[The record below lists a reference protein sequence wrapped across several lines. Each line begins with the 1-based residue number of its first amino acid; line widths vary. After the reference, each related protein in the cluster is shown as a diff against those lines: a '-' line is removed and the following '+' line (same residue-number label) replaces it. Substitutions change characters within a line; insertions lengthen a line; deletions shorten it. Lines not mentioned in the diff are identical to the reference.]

1 MTSNGSPD
9 DPEDHPGDHPEDD
22 PGADETQYAN
32 YGGAGTAAYSESY
45 DQSPAPQPRAWY
57 HNPAALVGLGVLTVA
72 VLALFIY
79 AVVDL
84 TTAEKSRSTVTTV
97 TSTAALPSP
106 TAEPPAASTS
116 VPTTEVTTVPQQ
128 TIVEK
133 PAPTTVLSPAA
144 PTVTETIERRF
155 PRLPHRVQ
163 PPTLYEPL
171 PGQ

>member
-1 MTSNGSPD
+1 MTRNGSPD
-9 DPEDHPGDHPEDD
+9 GPDGPDD
-22 PGADETQYAN
+22 EAGADATQYAN
-32 YGGAGTAAYSESY
+32 YGGASTAAYSESH

-84 TTAEKSRSTVTTV
+84 TTAEKSRPTVTTV

-106 TAEPPAASTS
+106 TAESPAATTS
-116 VPTTEVTTVPQQ
+116 VQTTEVTTAPQQ
-128 TIVEK
+128 TTVEQ
-133 PAPTTVLSPAA
+133 PQPITTVSPAA
-144 PTVTETIERRF
+144 PTVTETVERRF
-155 PRLPHRVQ
+155 PRLPHRVN

>member
-1 MTSNGSPD
+1 MTRNGSPD
-9 DPEDHPGDHPEDD
+9 GPDGPDD
-22 PGADETQYAN
+22 EAGADATQYAN
-32 YGGAGTAAYSESY
+32 YGGASTAAYSESH

-84 TTAEKSRSTVTTV
+84 TTAEKSRPTVTTV

-106 TAEPPAASTS
+106 TAEPPAATTS

-128 TIVEK
+128 TTTVEQ
-133 PAPTTVLSPAA
+133 PAPTITVSPAA
-144 PTVTETIERRF
+144 PTVTETVERRF
-155 PRLPHRVQ
+155 PRLPNRVN